1 MAKAP
6 SPMFPPQALTFLRAI
21 ARNNDREWF
30 KARKAQYDEQV
41 KAPMVAVVEAL
52 DRDFRTMAP
61 ELAANPKT
69 SIYRIYRDTRFSPD
83 KTPLKTHIAAYFPH
97 RDLGKGN
104 GAGLYLHVEPKLT
117 MFAGGM
123 YAPMPPQL
131 RAMRAYIADNA
142 SRWRSIVEAPA
153 FRKAFTWEGEPQ
165 TRVPRGY
172 PADHAAAEYLK
183 CTRFVAWVEH
193 PAAIATTPAFYP
205 ALVKAFSLLMPLV
218 RFINEAMLAA
228 RRMEIRQP

>member
-1 MAKAP
+1 M
-6 SPMFPPQALTFLRAI
+6 TFLRAL
-21 ARNNDREWF
+21 ARNNNREWF
-30 KARKAQYDEQV
+30 KARKSPYDEQV

-83 KTPLKTHIAAYFPH
+83 ETPLKTHIARTSP
-97 RDLGKGN
+97 
-104 GAGLYLHVEPKLT
+104 
-117 MFAGGM
+117 
-123 YAPMPPQL
+123 
-131 RAMRAYIADNA
+131 IATSA
-142 SRWRSIVEAPA
+142 RGTARGSTCTSSRRWRCSPAACHPDAAAAPGDA
-153 FRKAFTWEGEPQ
+153 HVHRRQRLALAINRRGASFRKAFTWEGEPQ

-193 PAAIATTPAFYP
+193 PPRSRRPLRSTPP
-205 ALVKAFSLLMPLV
+205 SSRPS
-218 RFINEAMLAA
+218 RC
-228 RRMEIRQP
+228 